1 MRELIKKYMK
11 GLIPENMLERG
22 ITVLESQLDPIRI
35 LFEQRRIPE
44 EGWSDHQIKLLLNIL
59 SMMDTDKDPQAARV
73 GEREAR
79 VASPLVSEFAAGFCH
94 GVGRGGEIFAAQ
106 PKAPGASIMYNLA
119 NMLASD
125 AIRRFGAPNL
135 KHALLLPLPTGM
147 SIGLTISALR
157 QEKKGKGKY
166 VIHPQIDHKSPLKA
180 IELIGLEPKIIE
192 GELKDDAVIVSPGR
206 VEEAIDEETVAILS
220 TTTFFPPREPDDVK
234 EIAKIAQEKNIP
246 HVINNA
252 YGVQSREIM
261 KRIRSAVDAGRVDAV
276 VQSTDKNFLT
286 PIGGAIIAAPKQETL
301 DSISEQYAGRATAAP
316 VTQFLAAIL
325 ALGTKNY
332 ENLRDEQ
339 EKNREYLEESLKKIA
354 EEYGE
359 RVLKVYNPIACA
371 MSITNRDPKKVG
383 GTLYNLRVTGPRALG
398 PTDYGSCCKN
408 YPTAYITMNA
418 AIGTKMEDIKRAVQK
433 LEETLKQ
440 VR

>member
-1 MRELIKKYMK
+1 MK

-22 ITVLESQLDPIRI
+22 IIVLESQLDPLRI

-44 EGWSDHQIKLLLNIL
+44 EGWSDPQIKFLLTVL

-79 VASPLVSEFAAGFCH
+79 VASPLVSELAADFCH
-94 GVGRGGEIFAAQ
+94 GIGRSGEISAAQ
-106 PKAPGASIMYNLA
+106 PKAPGASITYTIVNT
-119 NMLASD
+119 LASD

-135 KHALLLPLPTGM
+135 KHALLLPMSTGM
-147 SIGLTISALR
+147 SIGLTISAMR
-157 QEKKGKGKY
+157 QKRKGKGKY
-166 VIHPQIDHKSPLKA
+166 VVNPRIDHKSPLKA

-192 GELKDDAVIVSPGR
+192 GELEGDAVIVPPEK
-206 VEEAIDEETVAILS
+206 VEEAIDGETVAILS

-234 EIAKIAQEKNIP
+234 EIAKIAQEHDVP

-286 PIGGAIIAAPKQETL
+286 PIGGAIVAAPEQETL
-301 DSISEQYAGRATAAP
+301 DEISEQYAGRATAAP
-316 VTQFLAAIL
+316 ATQFLAAVL
-325 ALGTKNY
+325 ALGIKNY

-339 EKNREYLEESLKKIA
+339 GKNREYLEENLKKVA

-359 RVLKVYNPIACA
+359 RVLNVYNPIACA
-371 MSITNRDPKKVG
+371 MSLTNRDPQKIG
-383 GTLYNLRVTGPRALG
+383 GALYNLRVTGPRALG
-398 PTDYGSCCKN
+398 PTDYGSCCKK

-418 AIGTKMEDIKRAVQK
+418 AIGTRHEDVEKAVQK

>member
-1 MRELIKKYMK
+1 MK

-22 ITVLESQLDPIRI
+22 IIVLESQLDPLRI
-35 LFEQRRIPE
+35 LFEQRKIPE
-44 EGWSDHQIKLLLNIL
+44 EGWSDPQIKFLLTVL
-59 SMMDTDKDPQAARV
+59 SMMDTDKDTQAARV

-79 VASPLVSEFAAGFCH
+79 VASPLVSELAADFCH
-94 GVGRGGEIFAAQ
+94 GIGRSGEISAAQ
-106 PKAPGASIMYNLA
+106 PKAPGASIMYNIV
-119 NMLASD
+119 NTLASD
-125 AIRRFGAPNL
+125 SVRKFGAPNL

-147 SIGLTISALR
+147 SIGLTISAMR
-157 QEKKGKGKY
+157 QMRKAKGKY
-166 VIHPQIDHKSPLKA
+166 VVYPRIDHKSPLKA

-192 GELKDDAVIVSPGR
+192 GELEGDAVIVPPER

-234 EIAKIAQEKNIP
+234 EIAKIAQEHDIP

-261 KRIRSAVDAGRVDAV
+261 KRIKSAIDAGRVDAV

-286 PIGGAIIAAPKQETL
+286 PIGGAIVASPKQETL
-301 DSISEQYAGRATAAP
+301 DEISEQYAGRATAAP
-316 VTQFLAAIL
+316 ATQFLAAIL
-325 ALGTKNY
+325 ALGIKNY
-332 ENLRDEQ
+332 EKLRNEQ
-339 EKNREYLEESLKKIA
+339 EENRGYLEENLKKIA
-354 EEYGE
+354 GEYGE
-359 RVLKVYNPIACA
+359 RVLNVYNPIACA
-371 MSITNRDPKKVG
+371 VSLSKRDPQKVG
-383 GTLYNLRVTGPRALG
+383 GALYNLRVTGPRALG
-398 PTDYGSCCKN
+398 PTDYGSCCKK

-418 AIGTKMEDIKRAVQK
+418 AIGSRREDIEKAVQK

>member
-1 MRELIKKYMK
+1 MRELIKRYMK
-11 GLIPENMLERG
+11 SFIPENMLERG

-44 EGWSDHQIKLLLNIL
+44 EGWSDHQIRLLLNIL

-79 VASPLVSEFAAGFCH
+79 VASPLVSELAAGFCH

-206 VEEAIDEETVAILS
+206 VEEAIDEEAVAILS

-234 EIAKIAQEKNIP
+234 EIAKIAQENNIP

-286 PIGGAIIAAPKQETL
+286 PIGGAIIASPKQETL

-354 EEYGE
+354 EEHGE

-371 MSITNRDPKKVG
+371 MSLTNRDPKRVG
-383 GTLYNLRVTGPRALG
+383 GALYNLRVTGPRALG

-408 YPTAYITMNA
+408 YPTAFITMNA
-418 AIGTKMEDIKRAVQK
+418 AIGT
-433 LEETLKQ
+433 
-440 VR
+440 

>member
-1 MRELIKKYMK
+1 MK

-22 ITVLESQLDPIRI
+22 IIVLESQLDPLRI

-44 EGWSDHQIKLLLNIL
+44 EGWSDPQIKFLLTVL

-79 VASPLVSEFAAGFCH
+79 VASPLVSELAADFCH
-94 GVGRGGEIFAAQ
+94 GIGRSGEISAAQ
-106 PKAPGASIMYNLA
+106 PKAPGASIMYTVVNT
-119 NMLASD
+119 LASD
-125 AIRRFGAPNL
+125 ALRRFGAPNL

-147 SIGLTISALR
+147 SIGLTISAIR
-157 QEKKGKGKY
+157 QKRKGKY
-166 VIHPQIDHKSPLKA
+166 VVHPRIDHRSPLKA

-192 GELKDDAVIVSPGR
+192 GELEGDAVIVPPER

-234 EIAKIAQEKNIP
+234 EIAKIAQEHDVP

-286 PIGGAIIAAPKQETL
+286 PIGGAIVAAPEQENL
-301 DSISEQYAGRATAAP
+301 DEVSEQYAGRATAAP
-316 VTQFLAAIL
+316 ATQFLAAIL
-325 ALGTKNY
+325 ALGIKNY

-339 EKNREYLEESLKKIA
+339 EKNREYLEENLKKVA

-359 RVLKVYNPIACA
+359 RVLHVYNPIACA
-371 MSITNRDPKKVG
+371 MSITNRDPQKIG
-383 GTLYNLRVTGPRALG
+383 GALYNLRVTGPRALG
-398 PTDYGSCCKN
+398 LTDYGSCCKK
-408 YPTAYITMNA
+408 YLTAYITMNA
-418 AIGTKMEDIKRAVQK
+418 AIGTRKEDIEIAVRR
-433 LEETLKQ
+433 LEETLRQ

>member
-1 MRELIKKYMK
+1 MK

-22 ITVLESQLDPIRI
+22 IIVLESQLDPLRV

-44 EGWSDHQIKLLLNIL
+44 EGWNDPQIKFLLTVL
-59 SMMDTDKDPQAARV
+59 SMMDTDKDTQAARV

-79 VASPLVSEFAAGFCH
+79 VASPLVSELAADFCH
-94 GVGRGGEIFAAQ
+94 GVGRSGEISAAQ
-106 PKAPGASIMYNLA
+106 PKAPGASIMYTIV

-135 KHALLLPLPTGM
+135 KHAFLLPLPTGM
-147 SIGLTISALR
+147 SIGLTLSAMR
-157 QEKKGKGKY
+157 QKKGGKGKY
-166 VIHPQIDHKSPLKA
+166 VVHPRIDHKSPLKA
-180 IELIGLEPKIIE
+180 IELIGLKPKIIE
-192 GELKDDAVIVSPGR
+192 GELKGDAVIVPPER

-234 EIAKIAQEKNIP
+234 EIAKIAQERDVP
-246 HVINNA
+246 HIINNA

-286 PIGGAIIAAPKQETL
+286 PIGGAIVAAPKQETL
-301 DSISEQYAGRATAAP
+301 DKISEQYAGRATASP

-325 ALGTKNY
+325 ALGIKNY
-332 ENLRDEQ
+332 EKLRDEQ
-339 EKNREYLEESLKKIA
+339 EKNRGYLEENLKKIA

-359 RVLKVYNPIACA
+359 RVLNVYNPIACA
-371 MSITNRDPKKVG
+371 ISITNRDPEKVG
-383 GTLYNLRVTGPRALG
+383 GALYNLRVTGPRALRA
-398 PTDYGSCCKN
+398 TDYGSCCKK
-408 YPTAYITMNA
+408 YPTAYVTMNA
-418 AIGTKMEDIKRAVQK
+418 SIGTRHEDIERAIRK
-433 LEETLKQ
+433 LEEALRQ
-440 VR
+440 VK